1 MSIERIEK
9 TAHEEVSAAS
19 LQAHVEYLAAIGEK
33 LAGNIEEVKACH
45 YIMAQLASAGVE
57 ARVLECDGYVSH
69 PGPVSVAT
77 WFPEKRAIEAVG
89 LSFAVSTPPD
99 GISAEIVAV
108 GDGAEKH
115 YAGRDVAGKIVLVNT
130 KAKPDNAC
138 VAAQHGAAALIGMSD
153 SHAAH
158 KLTTSPV
165 WGVPGLKDK
174 DKIPRIAVASIN
186 RPDGD
191 ALLKLAQAGKVM
203 GTVKAEM
210 WEGWKVLHIP
220 VAEIPGAN
228 PQFILVGGH
237 YCSWWDGATD
247 NATGNSCL
255 IELARIL
262 KKREKSLRYGVRI
275 AWWPGHSN
283 GRYAGSTWYADAFW
297 QDIYDNGIAYLNIDS
312 PGVRGASIYKFRH
325 QMAEIAEFNE
335 KLVAE
340 FTSSIVTRESA
351 SRLGK
356 YVSPTRS
363 FRGADQS
370 FNNIG
375 LSSIGVYS
383 MLPDDHPDR
392 GTVEGSAGAWWWHT
406 KYDTIEKAD
415 ARVLAKD
422 TQIYLSIVLRLAMAR
437 VLPFDFA
444 ATAQDYL
451 DALRGYEEQAG
462 RYLPLAGLA
471 DNLKLLK
478 EKAAVLRETN
488 KNLQEPETTE
498 RVNRFYVRLA
508 RTLNPPL
515 YAANEPCEYERA
527 LPVPL
532 LPDLEQALRLKNIDP
547 DADDFKFLATELKRR
562 INKIN
567 LHVLTAVRMI
577 DCFMESGTFV

>member
-1 MSIERIEK
+1 
-9 TAHEEVSAAS
+9 VAA
-19 LQAHVEYLAAIGEK
+19 
-33 LAGNIEEVKACH
+33 
-45 YIMAQLASAGVE
+45 
-57 ARVLECDGYVSH
+57 
-69 PGPVSVAT
+69 
-77 WFPEKRAIEAVG
+77 
-89 LSFAVSTPPD
+89 
-99 GISAEIVAV
+99 
-108 GDGAEKH
+108 GDGSEKC
-115 YAGRDVAGKIVLVNT
+115 YVGRDVAGKIVLVNT
-130 KAKPDNAC
+130 KAKPDNTC
-138 VAAQHGAAALIGMSD
+138 IAAQHGAAALIGMSD

-174 DKIPRIAVASIN
+174 DKIPRIPVASIN

-203 GTVKAEM
+203 GTVKAEV

-220 VAEIPGAN
+220 VAEIRGAN
-228 PQFILVGGH
+228 REFILVGSH

-255 IELARIL
+255 IELARSL
-262 KKREKSLRYGVRI
+262 KKCDKSLRYGVRI

-283 GRYAGSTWYADAFW
+283 GRYAGSAWYADTFW
-297 QDIYDNGIAYLNIDS
+297 QDIYDNAIAYLNIDS
-312 PGVRGASIYKFRH
+312 PGVKGASVYKFRH

-340 FTSSIVTRESA
+340 FTSSLVTREPA

-383 MLPDDHPDR
+383 MLPDNHPDR

-406 KYDTIEKAD
+406 QYDTIEKAD
-415 ARVLAKD
+415 ADVLAKD
-422 TQIYLSIVLRLAMAR
+422 TQIYLSIILRLATAA

-451 DALRGYEEQAG
+451 DALREYEEEAG
-462 RYLPLAGLA
+462 GHLPLKALIENLA
-471 DNLKLLK
+471 VLK
-478 EKAAVLRETN
+478 EKAAGLHHANKDLRDPAVTAG
-488 KNLQEPETTE
+488 
-498 RVNRFYVRLA
+498 VNRFYVRLA
-508 RTLNPPL
+508 RALNPSL
-515 YAANEPCEYERA
+515 YAANEPCEFERA
-527 LPVPL
+527 LPVHL
-532 LPDLEQALRLKNIDP
+532 VPDLEQALQLKHMNP
-547 DADDFKFLATELKRR
+547 DSDDFKFLVTELKRR
-562 INKIN
+562 VNKIN
-567 LHVLTAVRMI
+567 FHVLMAIRLI
-577 DCFMESGTFV
+577 DCFTQSGTFV